1 MYTMYV
7 FYSMNINIIIR
18 VCECSVTLFLL
29 ALRAARLF
37 YCGGKH
43 VSLMVK
49 NGETG
54 KHSMCTIHIVRYT
67 KEYN

>member
-1 MYTMYV
+1 M
-7 FYSMNINIIIR
+7 FGNIIFIG
-18 VCECSVTLFLL
+18 FFIGI
-29 ALRAARLF
+29 ARLF

-67 KEYN
+67 KVYN